1 MMLRRIVLVAALLLG
16 LGVAGPMA
24 EPARACPMCKL
35 ATEQDNSLPK
45 AYMYSILFMM
55 GMMFTIGGGI
65 GFGMYLLGRKENAAI
80 DGWEQGAADAEPNA
94 DGSLPGGLQPVAT

>member
-1 MMLRRIVLVAALLLG
+1 MMMRRIVLAMTLLLSVG
-16 LGVAGPMA
+16 MAGPMA
-24 EPARACPMCKL
+24 QPAQACPMCKI
-35 ATEQDNSLPK
+35 ANEQDSLLPQ

-80 DGWEQGAADAEPNA
+80 EGWEQGAADAEP
-94 DGSLPGGLQPVAT
+94 DGDGLLPGGLQPATT